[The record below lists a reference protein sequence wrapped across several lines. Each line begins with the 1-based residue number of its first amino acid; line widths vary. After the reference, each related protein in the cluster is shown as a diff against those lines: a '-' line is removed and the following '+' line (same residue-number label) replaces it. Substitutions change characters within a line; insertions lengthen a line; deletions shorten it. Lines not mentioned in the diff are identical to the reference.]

1 MTVNV
6 KSIFLYIIAI
16 FSGLII
22 LAGYFV
28 KIPTLINLRSQL
40 LNWAII
46 LLGVALL
53 IGVVNLILVHA
64 RKIIRGESGF
74 FFSIVLLLGL
84 FTTSIVGFVY
94 GPTSQW
100 SLWIFNQI
108 QVPIETSLVALLAV
122 ILILAAIR
130 LLRRKPDG
138 ISMVFIFTILIILL
152 GTITLPWIDFSLL
165 GEVRGWLFRV
175 PVLGGARGILI
186 GIVLGII
193 ATGLRV
199 LIGSDR
205 PYED

>member
-6 KSIFLYIIAI
+6 KSLFLYIIAV

-28 KIPTLINLRSQL
+28 KIPVLINLRSQL

-53 IGVVNLILVHA
+53 IGVVNLTLVHA
-64 RKIIRGESGF
+64 RKIIRGKSGF
-74 FFSIVLLLGL
+74 FFSIVLLIGL
-84 FTTSIVGFVY
+84 FTTLIVGFVY

-138 ISMVFIFTILIILL
+138 ISMVFIFTILIVLL